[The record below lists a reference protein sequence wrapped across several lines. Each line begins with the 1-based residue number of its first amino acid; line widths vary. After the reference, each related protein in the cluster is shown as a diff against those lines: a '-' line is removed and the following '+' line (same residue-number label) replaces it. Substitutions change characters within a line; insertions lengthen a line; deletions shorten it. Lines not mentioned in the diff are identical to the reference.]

1 VRFDGLERAVHWVT
15 ALLFVI
21 LIATGA
27 CLYVP
32 PLVGLVGRRVLL
44 VRIHV
49 GAGLALPVPLVAG
62 FAGPWGKALR
72 ADVRRLNRWGNGDRH
87 WLRAVSRLER
97 PREPASGKF
106 NAGQK
111 LFAAFTV
118 GVMAVMLMTGCVMRW
133 FSLWPL
139 SWRTGATFVHD
150 LVAYL
155 LVVAIIAHI
164 AMALAHPS
172 ALRSMLTGRVSRA
185 WAERRARSWLEEVD
199 VAAGAGGA
207 GAGGAGAGGAA
218 AGGMTAQPVGGQGP
232 DPAAGPWG
240 AGGVDLSSGGGGLD
254 PGGVDA
260 PR

>member
-1 VRFDGLERAVHWVT
+1 MRFDGLERAVHWVT

-32 PLVGLVGRRVLL
+32 QLVGLVGRRALL

-49 GAGLALPVPLVAG
+49 DAGLALPVPLVAS

-72 ADVRRLNRWGNGDRH
+72 ADVRRLNRWGNGDRL

-111 LFAAFTV
+111 LFAAFTL
-118 GVMAVMLMTGCVMRW
+118 GAMAVMLMTGCIMRW

-155 LVVAIIAHI
+155 LVVAIVGHI

-172 ALRSMLTGRVSRA
+172 LLRSMLTGRVKRT
-185 WAERRARSWLEEVD
+185 WAERHARSWLEEAD
-199 VAAGAGGA
+199 VAAGARA
-207 GAGGAGAGGAA
+207 GAGDLGSGAG
-218 AGGMTAQPVGGQGP
+218 
-232 DPAAGPWG
+232 
-240 AGGVDLSSGGGGLD
+240 DLGSGSGDLGSGSGDLE